1 LLALYEAGVP
11 EISRG
16 YGHPLQ
22 RQYQV
27 LSVRQAQKSFP

>member
-1 LLALYEAGVP
+1 MLAIYQAGGP